1 MAITFQSFKTMLGN
15 AVAAAQ
21 GASPALLELDVGSPG
36 RAMLEG
42 VTGVGLWFQFV
53 ALQILSR
60 TRLSTSIGVDAD
72 SFVEDFGLAREPG
85 TAATGVVRFTSFTPD
100 NQSATIPVG
109 TPVKTVGN
117 VIYDVVEDSTNAAWS
132 AVANAYVRPAGT
144 ASITVPVQCETPGTA
159 GNVAAGAVC
168 LLGSAIS
175 GIDTVTNDAALTN
188 GSDGETDAAL
198 RVRFVSYINS
208 RSKATLTAIESAIT
222 DVSAGLIYQVIE
234 NVDAAGMFLPGNV
247 VAFIDDGSGDV
258 ADAVIDQVYIAID
271 DVRPAAVSIQVVRPK
286 VVRPPVAMTVSVNST
301 GDLPTIQATI
311 STNIA
316 AYLNSLTIGGS
327 ASYSRLIQIAYA
339 SSTAVTNV
347 SGVTLDGGTV
357 DLPATTGTAY
367 RAGTVTFG

>member
-1 MAITFQSFKTMLGN
+1 MAITFQSFKTMLGT

-21 GASPALLELDVGSPG
+21 GACPALLELDVGSPG

-42 VTGVGLWFQFV
+42 VTGVGLWFQFI

-60 TRLSTSIGVDAD
+60 TRLATSIGADAD
-72 SFVEDFGLAREPG
+72 SFVGDFGLTREGG

-100 NQSATIPVG
+100 NQSATIAVG
-109 TPVKTVGN
+109 TPVKTASN
-117 VIYDVVEDSTNAAWS
+117 IIYDVVEDSTNSAWS
-132 AVANAYVRPAGT
+132 AADNAYVRSAGT
-144 ASITVPVQCETPGTA
+144 ASITVPVQCEVAGTA
-159 GNVAAGAVC
+159 GNVAAGAIC

-198 RVRFVSYINS
+198 RTRFVSYINS
-208 RSKATLTAIESAIT
+208 RSKATLAAIENAIT
-222 DVSAGLIYQVIE
+222 DVSADLIYQVIE
-234 NVDAAGMFLPGNV
+234 NADASGAFLPGNV

-316 AYLNSLTIGGS
+316 AYLNSLTIGGG

-367 RAGTVTFG
+367 RAGTVAFG

>member
-21 GASPALLELDVGSPG
+21 GAYPALLELDVGSPG

-72 SFVEDFGLAREPG
+72 SFVEDFGLTREPG

-100 NQSATIPVG
+100 NQSATIAVG
-109 TPVKTVGN
+109 TPVKTASN
-117 VIYDVVEDSTNAAWS
+117 IIYDVVEDSTNSAWS
-132 AVANAYVRPAGT
+132 VADNAYVRPAGT
-144 ASITVPVQCETPGTA
+144 ASITVPVQCEAAGTA
-159 GNVAAGAVC
+159 GNVAAGAIC

-198 RVRFVSYINS
+198 RTRFVSYINS
-208 RSKATLTAIESAIT
+208 RSKATLVAIKNAIT
-222 DVSAGLIYQVIE
+222 DVSADLIYQVIE
-234 NVDAAGMFLPGNV
+234 NVDASGAFLPGNV

-258 ADAVIDQVYIAID
+258 SDSVIDEVYAAID
-271 DVRPAAVSIQVVRPK
+271 DVRPVAVSIQVVRPK
-286 VVRPPVAMTVSVNST
+286 VVRPPVAMTVSVNSA
-301 GDLPTIQATI
+301 GDLQTIQTTI

-316 AYLNSLTIGGS
+316 TYMNGLTIGES

-347 SGVTLDGGTV
+347 SGVTLAGGTA

>member
-21 GASPALLELDVGSPG
+21 GACPALLELDVGSPG

-42 VTGVGLWFQFV
+42 VAGVGLWFQFV
-53 ALQILSR
+53 TLQILSR
-60 TRLSTSIGVDAD
+60 TRLSTSIGADAD
-72 SFVEDFGLAREPG
+72 SFVEDFGLTREPG

-100 NQSATIPVG
+100 NQSATIAVG
-109 TPVKTVGN
+109 TPVKTASN
-117 VIYDVVEDSTNAAWS
+117 IIYDVVEDSTNSAWS
-132 AVANAYVRPAGT
+132 AAANAYVRPAGT
-144 ASITVPVQCETPGTA
+144 ASITVPVQCEATGTV
-159 GNVAAGAVC
+159 GNVAAGAIC

-198 RVRFVSYINS
+198 RVRFVSYVNS
-208 RSKATLTAIESAIT
+208 RSKATLAAIEDAIT
-222 DVSAGLIYQVIE
+222 DVSADLIYQVIE
-234 NVDAAGMFLPGNV
+234 NVDTSGAFLPGNV

-258 ADAVIDQVYIAID
+258 SDAVIDEVYAAID

-286 VVRPPVAMTVSVNST
+286 VVRPPVAMTVSINSA
-301 GDLPTIQATI
+301 GDLPTIQTTI

-316 AYLNSLTIGGS
+316 AYLNGLTIGES

-347 SGVTLDGGTV
+347 SGVTLAGGTV

-367 RAGTVTFG
+367 RAGAVTFG

>member
-1 MAITFQSFKTMLGN
+1 MLGN

-42 VTGVGLWFQFV
+42 VTGVGLWFQFI

-72 SFVEDFGLAREPG
+72 SFVEDFGLTREPG
-85 TAATGVVRFTSFTPD
+85 AAATGVVRFTSFTPD
-100 NQSATIPVG
+100 NQSATIAVG
-109 TPVKTVGN
+109 TPVKTASN
-117 VIYDVVEDSTNAAWS
+117 IIYDVVEDSTNSAWS
-132 AVANAYVRPAGT
+132 AADNAYVRPAGA
-144 ASITVPVQCETPGTA
+144 ASIAVPVQCEAAGTA
-159 GNVAAGAVC
+159 GNVAAGAIC

-198 RVRFVSYINS
+198 RTRFVSYINS
-208 RSKATLTAIESAIT
+208 RSKATLVAIENAIT
-222 DVSAGLIYQVIE
+222 DVSADLIYQVIE
-234 NVDAAGMFLPGNV
+234 NVDASGAFLPGNV

-258 ADAVIDQVYIAID
+258 SDAVIDEVYAAVD

-286 VVRPPVAMTVSVNST
+286 VVRPPVAMTVSVNSA
-301 GDLPTIQATI
+301 GDLPTIQTTI

-316 AYLNSLTIGGS
+316 TYLNGLTIGES

-347 SGVTLDGGTV
+347 SGVTLAGGTA